1 MTGFRAM
8 GQNYADAAMDA
19 AFELAPTPMA
29 ICDGACGIVSRN
41 AAWRAQE
48 SEVAAQAGS
57 FHGWLAAAGVKT
69 VSAHRLEEELRL
81 GCPIQDGPELVVD
94 LSEGRRRVWQF
105 ASTALPH
112 GGVVLLAVDV
122 TERKRDEEEAERMAY
137 LDALT
142 GLPNRRLFEDR
153 LNQAMERLR
162 RGHIGFAVHFID
174 LDRFK
179 QVNDS
184 LGHGAGDQLLRQV
197 ARRLAT
203 SVRRIDTVARFGGDE
218 FGVVQT
224 DISTADAAEALAA
237 KLVRAVARPFRI
249 DGDLVET
256 GASIGVALALP
267 GHKGEAS
274 ALLDAA
280 DTALYRVK
288 QGGRGTYRL
297 AQMAES

>member
-1 MTGFRAM
+1 MTGFRPL
-8 GQNYADAAMDA
+8 GQGLDGIVADAA
-19 AFELAPTPMA
+19 FNLAPAPMA
-29 ICDGACGIVSRN
+29 VLDDQCGFVVRN
-41 AAWRAQE
+41 AAWRMQE
-48 SEVAAQAGS
+48 SDVAAQSHAL
-57 FHGWLAAAGVKT
+57 HGWLAAAGVAPPP
-69 VSAHRLEEELRL
+69 AHRLEQELRL
-81 GCPIQDGPELVVD
+81 GCPIQDGPELVVS
-94 LSEGRRRVWQF
+94 LSEERRRVWQF
-105 ASTALPH
+105 ASTPLPH
-112 GGVVLLAVDV
+112 GGVVVLAVDV

-137 LDALT
+137 IDSLT

-153 LNQAMERLR
+153 LAQAMERMR
-162 RGHIGFAVHFID
+162 RNQIGFAVHFID

-224 DISTADAAEALAA
+224 DISTHEAAEALAA
-237 KLVRAVARPFRI
+237 KLVRSLARPFRI

-256 GASIGVALALP
+256 GASMGVALALP
-267 GHKGEAS
+267 GHTGEAS

-288 QGGRGTYRL
+288 QGGRGAYRL
-297 AQMAES
+297 AEQPGT